1 MIWANTS
8 SQGSRKWTSAF
19 LVSQWNDG
27 KLLPQCRLHTLI
39 LHSYS
44 QILMKRTRYIFPLLF
59 IPCASHFI
67 DETHGQVLVN
77 SNRFVLFGFYKK
89 FNRFQTFSI
98 LCLSL
103 LVQPVLFMIWT
114 CAYLAAMLISETTEF
129 SITLLS
135 LYSNKLKKHRQVLK
149 YENTIIIIKYV
160 SSDEYKYVCKSC
172 KQMELTYRY
181 VYILRKQNSRKC
193 LAHLQCCR
201 RATKLKNSIWN
212 SSKKVHLHQI
222 SFDDSCIAN
231 IFPSRKQS
239 IQSITQKYML

>member
-1 MIWANTS
+1 MSGRSCRNLAKKLGKAKPFGWLTSLYETVIEIEGNWKWWRMLLEKTIWLMIWANTS

-89 FNRFQTFSI
+89 FNRFKTFSI

-114 CAYLAAMLISETTEF
+114 CAYF
-129 SITLLS
+129 
-135 LYSNKLKKHRQVLK
+135 
-149 YENTIIIIKYV
+149 IK
-160 SSDEYKYVCKSC
+160 
-172 KQMELTYRY
+172 
-181 VYILRKQNSRKC
+181 
-193 LAHLQCCR
+193 LQC
-201 RATKLKNSIWN
+201 W
-212 SSKKVHLHQI
+212 
-222 SFDDSCIAN
+222 
-231 IFPSRKQS
+231 
-239 IQSITQKYML
+239 